1 MEVQQ
6 IQKSETSGKSKEIK
20 TQKRSLD
27 ISLQN
32 LSRVDKEE
40 LVVKY
45 WFFSKNVKSG
55 DVRVLVTGE
64 RKTSVAAGK
73 KEIVNSEQGNSTF
86 TEDHFESSGK
96 GGGKG
101 GGKKVEGSGEKIV
114 GYGVRLMDGEKV
126 LQEVFNPTGM
136 KDKLNTLPPAAAEPA
151 KGKPK
156 EPAKAPAAK

>member
-27 ISLQN
+27 VTLQN
-32 LSRVDKEE
+32 LSRVDKED

-55 DVRVLVTGE
+55 DVKVLVAGE

-96 GGGKG
+96 GGGK
-101 GGKKVEGSGEKIV
+101 KIEGSGEKIV

-151 KGKPK
+151 KGKAK